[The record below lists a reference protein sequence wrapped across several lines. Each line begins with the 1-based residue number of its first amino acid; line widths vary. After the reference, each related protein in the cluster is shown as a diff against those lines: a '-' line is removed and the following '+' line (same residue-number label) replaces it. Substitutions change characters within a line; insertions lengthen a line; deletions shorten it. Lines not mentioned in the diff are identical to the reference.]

1 MVHLQKLHEKYAK
14 DGLLVFA
21 IALHPK
27 EKEAQDLTKKLG
39 VTYPVFQGDGS
50 DLAKQYGFG

>member
-1 MVHLQKLHEKYAK
+1 MVHLQKLQDKYSK

-21 IALHPK
+21 ISLHPK
-27 EKEAQDLTKKLG
+27 AEDARKLAKELG
-39 VTYPVFQGDGS
+39 ITYSVMQGVGS